1 MYNQVVIIVTGSIHC
16 HPEHL
21 ADVLSSSLQ
30 HVHRSRLEPG
40 CLLHSVHIDAENP
53 NRLVFVEHWSDR
65 AALLGGEFSH
75 IETSYHCGPVFRNL
89 APDGRRAPI
98 TVLATPSR
106 RSC

>member
-65 AALLGGEFSH
+65 AALLAHFAVPESRGFARIAAEH
-75 IETSYHCGPVFRNL
+75 AVEPTVIEVFEASPVNFR
-89 APDGRRAPI
+89 
-98 TVLATPSR
+98 S
-106 RSC
+106 